1 MMHNLVASAKKHT
14 YIRDLLEGRM
24 LQRVDDEKK
33 NEACQAGV
41 LNARTRRVGVERR
54 LTVTRLCSS
63 DRNHSGSEARSYGRR
78 RVGALVVISTVLA
91 FLVVGT
97 LDIVTA
103 VIGGLFSRNPVKIV
117 RKSWA

>member
-1 MMHNLVASAKKHT
+1 MHNLVAPAKKDT

-24 LQRVDDEKK
+24 LQRVDDEK
-33 NEACQAGV
+33 NRGV
-41 LNARTRRVGVERR
+41 SGATGHAPRVGYRDEEP
-54 LTVTRLCSS
+54 
-63 DRNHSGSEARSYGRR
+63 DRAGRYGRR
-78 RVGALVVISTVLA
+78 RVGAMVVIFNVPA

-103 VIGGLFSRNPVKIV
+103 ANRGLFSRNPVKIV